1 MKQFYLFLFFLL
13 ALGINAQPY
22 SIRNFDV
29 TINVTEDGKM
39 MVEEQIDVYFNEQR
53 RGIFRTIPYKY
64 KLNKKRYTTPLT
76 NINVPGNTYQVSSS
90 GPNKVI
96 RIGDED
102 VFLTGPKIYTIQY
115 TVDDAIVGYDNG
127 EEIYWNLTGNEWDV
141 PINGSSF
148 EINLPKNVEID
159 PEYLKAFAG
168 RFGDTST
175 ISEIRQTS
183 STRIEGE
190 LRNPLG
196 IGEGLT
202 VAVMLPKGYFQGI
215 PTFTELPDTGLKK
228 ETNRPWYIGIPLLLW
243 ALFHTFWKNFRDRL
257 KSKSEVIPQTYP
269 PSGMTSAHVGG
280 YIDHRVNNRDIISLI
295 PYWAT
300 EGYIKVMGMEDGDMV
315 LIRNSDLP
323 HDYPQYEIDFFNKIF
338 SGGDSIAFSDAKHK
352 FGVDFMKAKSALAKE
367 IENAGYYD
375 PTYVKYFKSW
385 PWPILC
391 TLIIVLGILSIV
403 FYQSVIIG
411 VGLIVLGIALFF
423 YMFVTAPLSEYGQ
436 EIHDHIKGLEIFMKR
451 NNGDEIK
458 EVLDKDPDY
467 FGKMLPFA
475 VAFGLDKQWLQ
486 TFETIYD
493 TAPSWYYIHNYHARP
508 TFTNFS
514 QSFEVKEITRAFSTT
529 PVSSSSGSS
538 GFSSGGGFSGGG
550 FGGGG
555 GGSW

>member
-1 MKQFYLFLFFLL
+1 MKQFYLFLFLIF

-22 SIRNFDV
+22 AIRNFDV

-39 MVEEQIDVYFNEQR
+39 MVEEQIDVFFNEQR
-53 RGIFRTIPYKY
+53 RGIFRTIPFKY
-64 KLNKKRYTTPLT
+64 KMNKKRYNTPLT
-76 NINVPGNTYQVSSS
+76 NINVPGNTYQVSNS

-102 VFLTGPKIYTIQY
+102 IFLTGPKVYTIQY
-115 TVDDAIVGYDNG
+115 TVDEAIVGYDDG

-141 PINGSSF
+141 PINSASF

-159 PEYLKAFAG
+159 PNNLKTFTG
-168 RFGDTST
+168 KFGDTNTSAV
-175 ISEIRQTS
+175 ISQNS
-183 STRIEGE
+183 SRSIEGQIKS
-190 LRNPLG
+190 PLG

-202 VAVMLPKGYFQGI
+202 IAVMLPKAYFKGI
-215 PTFTELPDTGLKK
+215 PRFTELPDTGLKK
-228 ETNRPWYIGIPLLLW
+228 ETNRPWYLGIPLLLW

-257 KSKSEVIPQTYP
+257 KSKSEVFPQTYP

-352 FGVDFMKAKSALAKE
+352 FGIDFIKAKNALAKE

-375 PTYVKYFKSW
+375 PTYIKYFKSW

-391 TLIIVLGILSIV
+391 TLVVVLGILSIV

-411 VGLIVLGIALFF
+411 VGLIVLGIGLFF

-436 EIHDHIKGLEIFMKR
+436 EIHDQIKGLELFMKK
-451 NNGDEIK
+451 NDGDEIK

-493 TAPSWYYIHNYHARP
+493 TAPSWYYINNYHARP
-508 TFTNFS
+508 TFSNFS
-514 QSFEVKEITRAFSTT
+514 QNFEVKEITRAFSTP
-529 PVSSSSGSS
+529 PVSSSGSS